1 MRNLSQS
8 TYDRIVDSVRDTGD
22 RFPRRISTVDTCDLL
37 RAYETA
43 ADLLEQ
49 LVATNHDL
57 GGSDFIRD
65 VHAFLRT
72 PTGRPRVELDRA
84 DPDDEIA

>member
-1 MRNLSQS
+1 
-8 TYDRIVDSVRDTGD
+8 VDSVRDTGD
-22 RFPRRISTVDTCDLL
+22 RFPRRISTIDTCDLL

-72 PTGRPRVELDRA
+72 DAGRLRVELDRES
-84 DPDDEIA
+84 DEDQETV